1 MLDPAPDLIDARP
14 VQQPRE
20 QTIDLVEFKH
30 APPQSTFECP
40 KALPSRPAP
49 SSSSSTHNSWF
60 STTSICG
67 IRESTKRPLYTL
79 AQLCAMVI
87 LLTPSRS
94 LSSGRIIDWV
104 ASTFTYYRMP
114 TAQDWKKCIRNIL
127 YTNKERFER
136 NSMQKDQFVVRSE
149 SKAEFEQVVEEM
161 RAVIEQA
168 SQQNEND
175 EVMGDE
181 ESDDMN
187 IS

>member
-1 MLDPAPDLIDARP
+1 
-14 VQQPRE
+14 
-20 QTIDLVEFKH
+20 
-30 APPQSTFECP
+30 
-40 KALPSRPAP
+40 
-49 SSSSSTHNSWF
+49 
-60 STTSICG
+60 
-67 IRESTKRPLYTL
+67 
-79 AQLCAMVI
+79 MVI